1 MGTNFPILIALGEK
15 PEGQPQ
21 EPDFNEEPVVPKY
34 PDGYK
39 SSSPF
44 QISNDADL
52 LEFAEIIKDG
62 GNYQNAVLKNDLQLT
77 DWESIAPVVYA
88 GIAPPAYNGTF
99 DGNGRAIELTKK
111 SNDTFTNAALFY
123 SIGPEGVVRD
133 LVVSVDFAG
142 KGSGL
147 AGLAYKSYGRI
158 ERVTSRGS
166 IEVTDNNSLIG
177 GLVVEASGP
186 NAVFSE
192 CASYVNI
199 TAGWHAGGIAMNF
212 NGTMESCANY
222 GDITGL
228 TAIPNIGGLAA
239 NVSTYSQETV
249 YINSYNTG
257 ILRAPTNNGGSQGVG
272 GLFGGGAVATR
283 FLPEDGDYYV
293 RSPVINVF
301 NYGAVLLQNG
311 VAGNG
316 AVFVG
321 KFDGGESI
329 FDRFEN
335 VFYLDT
341 SGGKLTFSA
350 ASSGEDGWGTDYVKT
365 KVTRMNAEQFSNG
378 TLLSALNGHSS
389 GKYSDGAAKWVQDG
403 DYPELWVFRQDLP
416 KPAAPSTGGDND
428 NGGGDTDDGDD
439 DSGGGN
445 TGATTTVPVAGGN
458 VTVPSDATVNPSTG
472 LVTLPTG
479 GEITLTDGTTKLIVP
494 PSTTVDP
501 ATGTITVTQSGA
513 LTLADGAT
521 KLVIPP
527 ATTINAATGE
537 INITEGGGVTIAD
550 GVTELVVPPATT
562 IDAKT
567 GTMTVTQPE
576 GGIVE
581 LPAANLE
588 IQVPSGSNINP
599 NTGVITLP
607 SGMVIFPG
615 QNGVI
620 DTPGAARSS
629 QSYARSAG
637 DNDDLV
643 FTLTSGA
650 TISPTTGIVTV
661 RNGGEITLP
670 DGSKRTVEPGST
682 INPITGAITP
692 PRADAEGTEDN
703 ELDNRNESGSGG
715 CETGRETGLGAFAL
729 ALLGTAVVLRKRVR

>member
-1 MGTNFPILIALGEK
+1 MAGVAVK
-15 PEGQPQ
+15 H
-21 EPDFNEEPVVPKY
+21 
-34 PDGYK
+34 
-39 SSSPF
+39 
-44 QISNDADL
+44 
-52 LEFAEIIKDG
+52 G
-62 GNYQNAVLKNDLQLT
+62 GRL
-77 DWESIAPVVYA
+77 
-88 GIAPPAYNGTF
+88 
-99 DGNGRAIELTKK
+99 
-111 SNDTFTNAALFY
+111 
-123 SIGPEGVVRD
+123 
-133 LVVSVDFAG
+133 
-142 KGSGL
+142 
-147 AGLAYKSYGRI
+147 
-158 ERVTSRGS
+158 ERVTVRGRIYTTS
-166 IEVTDNNSLIG
+166 GKGYVGGVVVNSLYEDA
-177 GLVVEASGP
+177 VVI
-186 NAVFSE
+186 SE
-192 CASYVNI
+192 CANYASV
-199 TAGWHAGGIAMNF
+199 TAGYHVGGIASQF
-212 NGTMESCANY
+212 TGTIEYCANY
-222 GDITGL
+222 GDIVG
-228 TAIPNIGGLAA
+228 TAGAPSMGGLVGGFYQKAS
-239 NVSTYSQETV
+239 STYSNVYNVGTV
-249 YINSYNTG
+249 SAPNWRANGNSQ
-257 ILRAPTNNGGSQGVG
+257 AVG
-272 GLFGGGAVATR
+272 GLWGFEGLYGSANYMSYATNIFSYGKVTLDGGLGAVIDGGKFSDKAFDNCVNFFYRREAGSRLSWAGGAQ
-283 FLPEDGDYYV
+283 GD
-293 RSPVINVF
+293 
-301 NYGAVLLQNG
+301 
-311 VAGNG
+311 
-316 AVFVG
+316 
-321 KFDGGESI
+321 
-329 FDRFEN
+329 
-335 VFYLDT
+335 
-341 SGGKLTFSA
+341 
-350 ASSGEDGWGTDYVKT
+350 DGWGTDYAKE
-365 KVTRMNAEQFSNG
+365 KVQEKSEDDFRNG
-378 TLLSALNGHSS
+378 AVLAILNSHET
-389 GKYSDGAAKWVQDG
+389 GKYSDGAARWVQDG

-501 ATGTITVTQSGA
+501 ATGIITVTQSGA

-607 SGMVIFPG
+607 SGMVILPG

-715 CETGRETGLGAFAL
+715 CETGLGAFAL